1 MRLADATRIAVATA
15 EGETLRPVNSLCL
28 HWHPHP
34 RDANEKELGA

>member
-1 MRLADATRIAVATA
+1 MKRADATRIAVATA

-28 HWHPHP
+28 HRHT